1 MKSRLLKKICII
13 HLQLEIALTR
23 SWFIQNFSRNQSIK
37 ECQRWYRCRHNCT
50 YMYTGPRNF
59 NIKFTTI
66 IFSILKSRYQ
76 QIKGMLTLNKLITK

>member
-37 ECQRWYRCRHNCT
+37 HVKDDIDVGITAPTC
-50 YMYTGPRNF
+50 
-59 NIKFTTI
+59 
-66 IFSILKSRYQ
+66 ILVQ
-76 QIKGMLTLNKLITK
+76 GILTLNLPQ